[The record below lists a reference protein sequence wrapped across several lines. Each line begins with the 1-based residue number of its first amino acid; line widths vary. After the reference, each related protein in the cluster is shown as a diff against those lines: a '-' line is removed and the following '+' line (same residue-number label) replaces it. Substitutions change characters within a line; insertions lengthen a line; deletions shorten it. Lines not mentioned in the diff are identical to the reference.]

1 VVHRNAFELPG
12 ASRPRYT
19 NESNAFGFY
28 KRTVVLM
35 LEIEEVAPEEGGNSR
50 QAVKG
55 RNNDMDS

>member
-35 LEIEEVAPEEGGNSR
+35 LEIEVAPVEGGNSR
-50 QAVKG
+50 QAVTK
-55 RNNDMDS
+55 RTQ